1 MRESCVLLVG
11 VVALVLGWMWP
22 AVPAHAQPY
31 PASPITLV
39 IPLAP
44 GDATD
49 VAGRTIAD
57 ALSRLLKVAIVP
69 VNRPGA
75 GGAIGADSV
84 AKARK
89 DGYTILIA
97 TNAALITTR
106 ILNPEIQLDPVRDLV
121 PLGMVARTPIIVALR
136 SDTPYR
142 AFAELVEF
150 SQKHPGKV
158 RIGTAGAGSVGHFG
172 LELVNSLTGAGL
184 TMVPF
189 KGASPAITA
198 ILGGHVEGVVLA
210 VGVLAPHLKSGALRG
225 VVTSSRAPDFPE
237 IPTLSQLGQR
247 QNLVGLWQGF
257 FAPAGV
263 PAEVTAA
270 LGPAIERVVKDP
282 ATATKLTPH
291 GIVLEYLPPDRLL
304 AEMKEE
310 ARTLQEIARKAGLA
324 K

>member
-1 MRESCVLLVG
+1 MREPRALLTCLVVLTLAFMV
-11 VVALVLGWMWP
+11 P
-22 AVPAHAQPY
+22 ADPAHAQPY
-31 PASPITLV
+31 PGSPITLV

-49 VAGRTIAD
+49 VTGRTIAD
-57 ALSRLLKVAIVP
+57 ALARLLKVAVVP
-69 VNRPGA
+69 VNRPGG

-89 DGYTILIA
+89 DGYTILVA
-97 TNAALITTR
+97 TNASLITTR
-106 ILNPEIQLDPVRDLV
+106 ILNPDIQLDPQRDLV
-121 PLGMVARTPIIVALR
+121 PLGMVARTPIVLALR

-142 AFAELVEF
+142 SFAQLVEF
-150 SQKHPGKV
+150 SQKNPGKV

-210 VGVLAPHLKSGALRG
+210 VGVLAPHFKSGALRG
-225 VVTSSRAPDFPE
+225 VVTSSTAPDFPE
-237 IPTLSQLGQR
+237 IPTLIQLGQR

-257 FAPAGV
+257 FAPSGV

-270 LGPAIERVVKDP
+270 LTPAIERVVKDP
-282 ATATKLTPH
+282 ATATKLAPH

-304 AEMKEE
+304 AEMTDER
-310 ARTLQEIARKAGLA
+310 RTLQEIARRANLVK
-324 K
+324 